1 MATQVITGAISAIT
15 GVASN
20 IYYIEQNLL
29 PMQIYMHDLD
39 NILDQLDSKPKFKEK
54 CEFKRRLKA
63 LRKKYHELIMYN
75 RFITVRTKE
84 NEYQYFEITG
94 VTFSN
99 GATIK
104 IEEDE
109 VITVDTTQKNKKSS
123 KTYTS
128 ETKARKEFETQIE
141 NNPDIISFKVLV
153 YDSEQNKF
161 DFLRPSKN
169 RYHTFQAKDV
179 YRGTYK
185 PLSPL
190 QNLPIEEV
198 GETNTSQ
205 KNYKTYASMWNNIE
219 YIYLSVKAVF
229 EELRTLMS
237 LEIPIIKSPESEVK
251 STDKNNACPHYKQ
264 FTQYLY

>member
-1 MATQVITGAISAIT
+1 MATQMITGAISAIT

-39 NILDQLDSKPKFKEK
+39 NILDQIDSKPKFKEK

-94 VTFSN
+94 VTFMN
-99 GATIK
+99 DTTIK
-104 IEEDE
+104 IEENK
-109 VITVDTTQKNKKSS
+109 VITGGKT
-123 KTYTS
+123 KTYAS
-128 ETKARKEFETQIE
+128 ETKARKEFETRIE
-141 NNPDIISFKVLV
+141 NNPDIKSFKVLV

-161 DFLRPSKN
+161 AFIGPSNN
-169 RYHTFQAKDV
+169 RYHTFQTNDV

-190 QNLPIEEV
+190 QNLPIKEV
-198 GETNTSQ
+198 GATNTSQ

-237 LEIPIIKSPESEVK
+237 LEIPIIKSPESGVK